1 MADSNLDAL
10 ELTLDEREMEDLK
23 VQSEAE
29 EVNVVIDP
37 IGSTSD
43 KLPQRPAF
51 QSLVNRKKKKPVKC
65 SLSKEPTLRLMQAQ
79 IEELQQKA
87 LEMAA
92 VQDSQERENQSLRK
106 EVAVLKRQRL
116 DSIGNSLSTASSY
129 RSASG
134 SASSTRGETRYP
146 KDDSQEEA
154 HLSNLCISGPDM
166 PAELAAP
173 EYTYSWSKQGN
184 AKPLQRARVIPKLVK
199 MSLDHHVLQKMSA
212 TKLMDYLCYICSL
225 LYNCGTTEQVPD
237 WVPEK
242 YVRCPVLIIMTG
254 CFIILLLTCPVER
267 AP

>member
-1 MADSNLDAL
+1 MAAISCKNSSDLDSEGLHSCIACNPLHHLLYQSCNKSLITDNESTMTDSNLDAL

-29 EVNVVIDP
+29 EVNVAIAP
-37 IGSTSD
+37 TGATRD
-43 KLPQRPAF
+43 KLPQRPAV

-65 SLSKEPTLRLMQAQ
+65 TLSKEPALRQMQAQ

-87 LEMAA
+87 LQMAA

-173 EYTYSWSKQGN
+173 EYTYS
-184 AKPLQRARVIPKLVK
+184 
-199 MSLDHHVLQKMSA
+199 
-212 TKLMDYLCYICSL
+212 
-225 LYNCGTTEQVPD
+225 
-237 WVPEK
+237 
-242 YVRCPVLIIMTG
+242 
-254 CFIILLLTCPVER
+254 
-267 AP
+267 